1 MDADQTIRLIVNA
14 DDFGSSESANTA
26 IEKAHQ
32 EGILTSAS
40 LMVNGNRANEAVDI
54 ARQNPLL
61 AVGLHLVLVC
71 GKSTLKPSEIIGVVD
86 QKFQFSQSPVFA
98 GIRYFFRSSLHHYLR
113 QEIHAQFREF
123 RMSGLPLDHVNGHLN
138 FHLHPTVFN
147 FLKKDKADL
156 GIGAMRLT
164 RDPYWMNLRL
174 AYGRYF
180 YRTTHALIFN
190 WLSKRSEASLQRRHV
205 HFADAT
211 FGLLQN
217 DRINEA
223 YVLRLLEN
231 LKPGTWELYCHP
243 DFGSHLHELEALTS
257 PKVKEIIRQRG
268 IILCRYSDLE

>member
-1 MDADQTIRLIVNA
+1 MDADPTIRLIVNA

-26 IEKAHQ
+26 IEQAHR

-40 LMVNGNRANEAVDI
+40 LMVNGNRANEAVEV

-86 QKFQFSQSPVFA
+86 QKFQFSPNPVFA
-98 GIRYFFRSSLHHYLR
+98 GFRYFIRRSLHHYIR

-138 FHLHPTVFN
+138 FHLHPTVFQ
-147 FLKKDKADL
+147 FLKKDHVDL
-156 GIGAMRLT
+156 GIHSMRLT
-164 RDPYWMNLRL
+164 RDPYLENLGL
-174 AYGRYF
+174 AAGKYF
-180 YRTTHALIFN
+180 YRTSHAFIFRM
-190 WLSKRSEASLQRRHV
+190 LSKRAEPSLRRRNIR
-205 HFADAT
+205 FADAT
-211 FGLLQN
+211 YGLLQN
-217 DRINEA
+217 DRITEK
-223 YVLRLLEN
+223 YVVRLLEN

-243 DFGSHLHELEALTS
+243 DLGSHLHELEALTS

-268 IILCRYSDLE
+268 IVLCRYSDLE